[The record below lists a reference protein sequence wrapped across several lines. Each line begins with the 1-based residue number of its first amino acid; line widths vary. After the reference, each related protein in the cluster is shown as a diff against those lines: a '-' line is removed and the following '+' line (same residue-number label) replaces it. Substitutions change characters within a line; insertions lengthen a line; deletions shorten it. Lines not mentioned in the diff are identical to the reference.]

1 MRKMMVAVGLAM
13 ATLSVANPASAQ
25 VRFGA
30 QLNYAE
36 HTHFGMGARL
46 GFPLGGE
53 LKRKGIEGLVTF
65 DYFFPKGFAYWT
77 VTADGLYHFTP
88 ASSSVKPYVGGGI
101 SYGHV
106 SYKTSTPRLGNDSD
120 SD

>member
-36 HTHFGMGARL
+36 HPHFGMGARL

-106 SYKTSTPRLGNDSD
+106 SYETSTPRLGNDSD